1 MSWSDLRYDFARAR
15 VLVTGGTSGI
25 GAAIAAAYR
34 DAGADVTI
42 TGTRASAAEYD
53 ADLAGYRYLALD
65 VEDAGRIDA
74 VAAEQGGIDILVN
87 NAGLALASTGLDE
100 YDPAVFDRSLAMHLS
115 SAYRMAHGC
124 RAALAESTRPGGGAI
139 VGIASMTSYFGIGL
153 IPGYGTAK
161 TGLVGL
167 TRVLAVEWARHNIRV
182 NAVAAGLTRSR
193 MTAGT
198 FDDPRWTQPTLDRT
212 PLGRLGEPIDIAGAV
227 LFLTSSAAAWITGQV
242 LPIDGGFTVA
252 G

>member
-1 MSWSDLRYDFARAR
+1 MGWTDLRFDFAGAR

-25 GAAIAAAYR
+25 GAASANAFR
-34 DAGADVTI
+34 DAGAIVTI
-42 TGTRASAAEYD
+42 TGTRAAASEYD
-53 ADLAGYRYLALD
+53 EDLSGFRYLQLD
-65 VEDAGRIDA
+65 VENPDQVSH
-74 VAAEQGGIDILVN
+74 VAAAHEQLDVLVN
-87 NAGLALASTGLDE
+87 SAGIALASTGLDE
-100 YDPAVFDRSLAMHLS
+100 WDPAVFERSITMLLT
-115 SAYRMAHGC
+115 SAFRMAQGC
-124 RAALAESTRPGGGAI
+124 ADALSRSERAGGGSI

-167 TRVLAVEWARHNIRV
+167 TRVLAVEWAKRNIRV

-198 FDDPRWTQPTLDRT
+198 FDNPEWTAPTLSRT
-212 PLGRLGEPIDIAGAV
+212 PLARLGEPDDIAAAI
-227 LFLTSSAAAWITGQV
+227 LFLSSSAAGWITGQV
-242 LPIDGGFTVA
+242 LPVDGGFTVA